1 MEKLT
6 VLVDRPVVR
15 IGDRLILDFHN
26 ADQLRSV
33 LAGPQFVAVDG
44 DRHRYASGLEFLGT
58 PCRLFLNAI
67 SLVVS
72 FDGYADPDSVMSL
85 LQVKRFIKRH
95 PSLPH
100 SVHGLAW
107 VGFNC
112 PEGSWRELS
121 FFHDKKQDHTTF
133 RAQL

>member
-1 MEKLT
+1 MDKLT
-6 VLVDRPVVR
+6 VLVDRPVAR
-15 IGDRLILDFHN
+15 IGDRLTLDLSN
-26 ADQLRSV
+26 AGQLRSV
-33 LAGPQFVAVDG
+33 LTGPQFVALED
-44 DRHRYASGLEFLGT
+44 DRHRYAAGLEFLGL
-58 PCRLFLNAI
+58 PCRLFLTTV

-72 FDGYADPDSVMSL
+72 FDGCFDPDSVMSL
-85 LQVKRFIKRH
+85 LQVKRFRRCH

-100 SVHGLAW
+100 TVHGLAS